1 MNELQIALPSD
12 SRRQSIPANRMQ
24 QIDKSAASPTASSAV
39 SSATPQT
46 IRYHRDLV
54 TDQSGQQQQQ
64 SQYIPTPF
72 QTAATLPQIPS
83 SSKSYGGL
91 GNNASA
97 FHQQQKVFD
106 NDVHFVSSASSIMQ

>member
-24 QIDKSAASPTASSAV
+24 QIDRSAASPPTASSAV
-39 SSATPQT
+39 PSATPQT

-54 TDQSGQQQQQ
+54 TDQSGQQQ

-91 GNNASA
+91 GNTSA

-106 NDVHFVSSASSIMQ
+106 NDVHFVSSASFVMQ